1 MAIQT
6 DMLVHIK
13 SFMCD
18 LYISSLVIFYVL
30 ELANICKLG
39 TEIAT
44 KIGKV
49 VFIWPLRFELYL
61 VSFDSFGC
69 PRDCQYSQKRNRN
82 GH

>member
-6 DMLVHIK
+6 DMLVHTY
-13 SFMCD
+13 SLMCD
-18 LYISSLVIFYVL
+18 LYIPSLAIFDVL
-30 ELANICKLG
+30 ELANIRKLG

-44 KIGKV
+44 KIGKG

-61 VSFDSFGC
+61 LSFDSFGC

>member
-18 LYISSLVIFYVL
+18 LYISSLVIFDVL
-30 ELANICKLG
+30 ELANICKSG

-44 KIGKV
+44 KIGK
-49 VFIWPLRFELYL
+49 RGLYM
-61 VSFDSFGC
+61 VT
-69 PRDCQYSQKRNRN
+69 
-82 GH
+82 